1 MAALLV
7 RLFIKDRDNVKDK
20 NVRKKYGYLGSCT
33 GIVLNIML
41 FLGKLIAGFVSGA
54 VSVMADA
61 FNNLSDAGSSIM
73 SLVGFKMA
81 AKAADE
87 DHPFGHGRMEYISGL
102 VISFIIMMMSIEL
115 GKSSFSKIFAHDKL
129 AFSVM
134 TFVILGC
141 SVAVKLWMWY
151 FYRKLGKR

>member
-1 MAALLV
+1 MSALLI

-73 SLVGFKMA
+73 SLVGFKWQP
-81 AKAADE
+81 K
-87 DHPFGHGRMEYISGL
+87 PQT
-102 VISFIIMMMSIEL
+102 
-115 GKSSFSKIFAHDKL
+115 KITL
-129 AFSVM
+129 SVM
-134 TFVILGC
+134 AEWSISQVLSFRL
-141 SVAVKLWMWY
+141 L
-151 FYRKLGKR
+151 

>member
-1 MAALLV
+1 MAALLI

-33 GIVLNIML
+33 GIILNIML
-41 FLGKLIAGFVSGA
+41 FLGKLIAGLVSGA

-115 GKSSFSKIFAHDKL
+115 GKSSFLERTDSLSPSSSWICTSPSLVRTPSCRHL
-129 AFSVM
+129 SLM
-134 TFVILGC
+134 SQENI
-141 SVAVKLWMWY
+141 S
-151 FYRKLGKR
+151 

>member
-1 MAALLV
+1 MSALLI

-33 GIVLNIML
+33 GIILNIML

-81 AKAADE
+81 AKAA
-87 DHPFGHGRMEYISGL
+87 PT
-102 VISFIIMMMSIEL
+102 
-115 GKSSFSKIFAHDKL
+115 KITL
-129 AFSVM
+129 SVM
-134 TFVILGC
+134 AEWSISQVL
-141 SVAVKLWMWY
+141 SYPL
-151 FYRKLGKR
+151 L

>member
-1 MAALLV
+1 
-7 RLFIKDRDNVKDK
+7 
-20 NVRKKYGYLGSCT
+20 
-33 GIVLNIML
+33 ML
-41 FLGKLIAGFVSGA
+41 FLGKLIAGLVSGA

-115 GKSSFSKIFAHDKL
+115 GKSSFQRSLPTISL
-129 AFSVM
+129 AS
-134 TFVILGC
+134 L
-141 SVAVKLWMWY
+141 L
-151 FYRKLGKR
+151 

>member
-1 MAALLV
+1 MAALLI

-33 GIVLNIML
+33 GIILNIML

-61 FNNLSDAGSSIM
+61 FNSLSDAGSSIM

-81 AKAADE
+81 AKASQPQSRQVSQRSLPRKQAYR
-87 DHPFGHGRMEYISGL
+87 GQRSL
-102 VISFIIMMMSIEL
+102 
-115 GKSSFSKIFAHDKL
+115 KKKIFQAQ
-129 AFSVM
+129 
-134 TFVILGC
+134 C
-141 SVAVKLWMWY
+141 SSSL
-151 FYRKLGKR
+151 

>member
-1 MAALLV
+1 MSALLI

-73 SLVGFKMA
+73 SLVDLKWQP
-81 AKAADE
+81 K
-87 DHPFGHGRMEYISGL
+87 PQT
-102 VISFIIMMMSIEL
+102 
-115 GKSSFSKIFAHDKL
+115 KITL
-129 AFSVM
+129 SVM
-134 TFVILGC
+134 AEWSISQVLSFRL
-141 SVAVKLWMWY
+141 L
-151 FYRKLGKR
+151 

>member
-41 FLGKLIAGFVSGA
+41 FLGKLIAGLVSGA

-73 SLVGFKMA
+73 SLVGFKWRP
-81 AKAADE
+81 K
-87 DHPFGHGRMEYISGL
+87 PRT
-102 VISFIIMMMSIEL
+102 
-115 GKSSFSKIFAHDKL
+115 KITL
-129 AFSVM
+129 SVM
-134 TFVILGC
+134 AEWSISQDLSFRL
-141 SVAVKLWMWY
+141 L
-151 FYRKLGKR
+151 

>member
-1 MAALLV
+1 MSALLI

-81 AKAADE
+81 K
-87 DHPFGHGRMEYISGL
+87 P
-102 VISFIIMMMSIEL
+102 
-115 GKSSFSKIFAHDKL
+115 KPQTKITL
-129 AFSVM
+129 SVM
-134 TFVILGC
+134 AEWSISQVLSFRL
-141 SVAVKLWMWY
+141 L
-151 FYRKLGKR
+151 

>member
-1 MAALLV
+1 MSALLI

-33 GIVLNIML
+33 GIILNIML

-81 AKAADE
+81 AK
-87 DHPFGHGRMEYISGL
+87 
-102 VISFIIMMMSIEL
+102 
-115 GKSSFSKIFAHDKL
+115 SFSGPKPPTKITL
-129 AFSVM
+129 SVM
-134 TFVILGC
+134 AEWSISQVL
-141 SVAVKLWMWY
+141 SYPL
-151 FYRKLGKR
+151 L

>member
-41 FLGKLIAGFVSGA
+41 FLGKLIAGLISGA

-81 AKAADE
+81 AK
-87 DHPFGHGRMEYISGL
+87 PQT
-102 VISFIIMMMSIEL
+102 
-115 GKSSFSKIFAHDKL
+115 KITL
-129 AFSVM
+129 SVM
-134 TFVILGC
+134 AEWSISQALSFRL
-141 SVAVKLWMWY
+141 L
-151 FYRKLGKR
+151 